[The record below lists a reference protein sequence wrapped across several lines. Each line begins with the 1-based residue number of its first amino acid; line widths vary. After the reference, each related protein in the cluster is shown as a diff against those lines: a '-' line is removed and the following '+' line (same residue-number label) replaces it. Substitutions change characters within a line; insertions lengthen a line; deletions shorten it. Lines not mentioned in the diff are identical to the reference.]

1 MNFTLENQTHY
12 DVFSLLKSAGQI
24 KSYVWKSLPIQNK
37 IVLYG
42 AVRVWIRSCVTSLSL
57 HSQAT
62 IFRVDTKLKEYSL
75 IDFNSNREALVT
87 IGTSIAL
94 IFEDSQV
101 YVEHSDIR
109 GVASDNFSAGFQL
122 NGAGLDFL

>member
-1 MNFTLENQTHY
+1 M
-12 DVFSLLKSAGQI
+12 
-24 KSYVWKSLPIQNK
+24 
-37 IVLYG
+37 
-42 AVRVWIRSCVTSLSL
+42 TSLSL

-75 IDFNSNREALVT
+75 IYFHSYREALVT

>member
-1 MNFTLENQTHY
+1 MNFTLENQTHN
-12 DVFSLLKSAGQI
+12 DVFSLVKSAGQI
-24 KSYVWKSLPIQNK
+24 KSYVGKALPIQNK

-75 IDFNSNREALVT
+75 IDFHSNREALVS

-101 YVEHSDIR
+101 YVEHSHIR
-109 GVASDNFSAGFQL
+109 GVASDNFPAGFQL